1 MLEIL
6 LSMSEDRPGLFIALI
21 GMFFMALLWIFLI
34 SLYIYIN
41 IYLKGICKIVY
52 KDEKRFTKLMEPFD
66 FFYLS
71 ILPSA
76 YWKEILNVKFNTS
89 FKAFYGNNVYYKIG
103 DSQLKEL
110 LKNYPMFFFLHY
122 FFMLSG
128 LFSMFLLFLGYSIEH
143 FFK

>member
-1 MLEIL
+1 MIDFIIKLYNTDSI
-6 LSMSEDRPGLFIALI
+6 SFIGMVGLFFLV
-21 GMFFMALLWIFLI
+21 LLWVFLI

-41 IYLKGICKIVY
+41 IYIKGICKIVY
-52 KDEKRFTKLMEPFD
+52 KDEKRFTRLMEPFD

-76 YWKEILNVKFNTS
+76 YWKEVLNVKFNTS
-89 FKAFYGNNVYYKIG
+89 FKAFYGNNVYHKMG

-110 LKNYPMFFFLHY
+110 LKNYPMFFFIHY

-128 LFSMFLLFLGYSIEH
+128 FLSMFFLFLGYSIDH
-143 FFK
+143 YF